1 MGFSPLRLPIPRAA
15 LTNQSDRLFNRNS
28 RLPPK
33 VDMGIIRLM
42 ILRRHRGYI
51 GILATLLLGISA
63 AGAPV
68 IARAEV
74 HVEGTV
80 AAVRVTTNK
89 DAIPDVLS
97 ALAAPFNVRY
107 RTSVPLDGNASSA
120 YSGSLVQVI
129 SRLLNGYN
137 YVIAHDQETIE
148 IVVLGKR
155 GEAFMPVQ
163 KPAPS
168 TKGIAAQW
176 R

>member
-1 MGFSPLRLPIPRAA
+1 MGFSSRCAHQLQGLHSH
-15 LTNQSDRLFNRNS
+15 QGDRLFNRNS
-28 RLPPK
+28 RLPPE
-33 VDMGIIRLM
+33 VHMEINRLT
-42 ILRRHRGYI
+42 ILRRPRGYV
-51 GILATLLLGISA
+51 GILATLLLSISA
-63 AGAPV
+63 AGAPT
-68 IARAEV
+68 IAAAEV

-97 ALAAPFNVRY
+97 AFGAAFNVRY
-107 RTSVPLDGNASSA
+107 RTVVPLDGNASSA

-129 SRLLNGYN
+129 SRLLDGYN
-137 YVIAHDQETIE
+137 YVIAHDQGTIE

-155 GEAFMPVQ
+155 REPSMPIQ

-168 TKGIAAQW
+168 TQGIAAQW

>member
-1 MGFSPLRLPIPRAA
+1 
-15 LTNQSDRLFNRNS
+15 
-28 RLPPK
+28 
-33 VDMGIIRLM
+33 MGIIRLR
-42 ILRRHRGYI
+42 ILCRPRCSI
-51 GILATLLLGISA
+51 DILATLLLSILA
-63 AGAPV
+63 AGAPT
-68 IARAEV
+68 IAPAEV

-89 DAIPDVLS
+89 DAVPDVLS
-97 ALAAPFNVRY
+97 ALAAPFHVRY

-129 SRLLNGYN
+129 SRLLGGYS

-148 IVVLGKR
+148 IVILGKR
-155 GEAFMPVQ
+155 GEASMPVQ

-168 TKGIAAQW
+168 TAGIAAQW

>member
-1 MGFSPLRLPIPRAA
+1 
-15 LTNQSDRLFNRNS
+15 
-28 RLPPK
+28 
-33 VDMGIIRLM
+33 MGIVGLT
-42 ILRRHRGYI
+42 ILRWPRSCI
-51 GILATLLLGISA
+51 GIITTLLLSILATGGPTI
-63 AGAPV
+63 AP
-68 IARAEV
+68 AEV
-74 HVEGTV
+74 RVEGTV

-97 ALAAPFNVRY
+97 AFGTAFNVRY

-120 YSGSLVQVI
+120 YSGSLAQVI
-129 SRLLNGYN
+129 SRLLDGYN

-148 IVVLGKR
+148 IVVLGRR
-155 GEAFMPVQ
+155 GEPFIPVQ